1 MNRLEKRQQFTK
13 EFIEKGTQLHNS
25 KYDYS
30 KVEYINSRTKVKII
44 CPVHGEFEQL
54 PSSHLQGNGCPKC
67 AREWTDTHKENYC
80 ISSRQSR
87 GMTTEEWIA
96 RAKQVHGD
104 KYDYSLT
111 EYVNQRTDVKIIC
124 PIHGVFEQKA
134 DSHIRGNGCRLC
146 GLESDARKSIVHDW
160 SPEQR
165 EKIKQTCLER
175 YGAERY
181 LDSDEGRIKNI
192 KIRSMPEFKKKM
204 RDIILS
210 DDVQNKTKATNIARY
225 GVSNAMKLDSTL
237 QKMSD
242 SKRKNNTFSTS
253 KPEEIMYQKL
263 CDVFGKSDIYRWY
276 NKDVRYP
283 FHVDFYIK
291 SLDLFIELNATW
303 LHGKHWFN
311 PNDKHDIDLLNLYIN
326 KVNMGKVFYQ
336 TAIDVWT
343 KRDVLKRETAKKNHL
358 NYIVFWKQDL
368 SDFYQWIENGC
379 PIINSY

>member
-1 MNRLEKRQQFTK
+1 MNRLEKIQQFTK
-13 EFIEKGTQLHNS
+13 EFIEKGTQLHND

-67 AREWTDTHKENYC
+67 AREWTDVHKENHC
-80 ISSRQSR
+80 ISARQSR
-87 GMTTEEWIA
+87 GMTTEEWIE

-111 EYVNQRTDVKIIC
+111 TYVNQRTKVKIIC
-124 PIHGVFEQKA
+124 PIHGEFEQNA
-134 DSHIRGNGCRLC
+134 DSHIRGIGCRLC
-146 GLESDARKSIVHDW
+146 GLESDNHNFDHSW

-181 LDSDEGRIKNI
+181 LDSDEGRAKSI
-192 KIRSMPEFKKKM
+192 KIRSNPDFRKKM
-204 RDIILS
+204 QDIISS
-210 DDVQNKTKATNIARY
+210 DEVQNKTQTTNLAKY
-225 GVSNAMKLDSTL
+225 GVLFPTRLKVVQDKIYKTKKKNHTVNSSTAEIIAYDVLCNKFGKDDVIHQYKLD
-237 QKMSD
+237 D
-242 SKRKNNTFSTS
+242 
-253 KPEEIMYQKL
+253 
-263 CDVFGKSDIYRWY
+263 
-276 NKDVRYP
+276 RYP
-283 FHVDFYIK
+283 FICDFYIK
-291 SLDLFIELNATW
+291 SLDVFMELN
-303 LHGKHWFN
+303 LHWSHGRHWFDETN
-311 PNDKHDIDLLNLYIN
+311 IDDKLTA
-326 KVNMGKVFYQ
+326 NMWIEKAKTSDYYQ
-336 TAIDVWT
+336 AVIDVWT
-343 KRDVLKRETAKKNHL
+343 KRDVLKRDTAKKNHL

>member
-1 MNRLEKRQQFTK
+1 MNRLEKRQQFLK
-13 EFIEKGTQLHNS
+13 EFIEKGTQLHNG

-30 KVEYINSRTKVKII
+30 NVDYINSRTKVNII
-44 CPVHGEFEQL
+44 CPKHGLFEQV
-54 PSSHLQGNGCPKC
+54 PRSHLQGNGCPKC
-67 AREWTDTHKENYC
+67 AHEWTDEHRLNHC

-87 GMTTEEWIA
+87 GMTTKEWID

-111 EYVNQRTDVKIIC
+111 DYVNQRTNVKIIC

-146 GLESDARKSIVHDW
+146 GLESENHNFPHDW

-165 EKIKQTCLER
+165 EKIRQTCFER

-181 LDSDEGRIKNI
+181 LDSDEGRAKSIKF
-192 KIRSMPEFKKKM
+192 RSMPEFKKKM
-204 RDIILS
+204 RKIISS
-210 DDVQNKTKATNIARY
+210 DEVQSKTKATNLAKY
-225 GVSNAMKLDSTL
+225 GVSSAMKLDATL
-237 QKMSD
+237 QKVSD
-242 SKRKNNTFSTS
+242 SKRKNHTFSTS
-253 KPEEIMYQKL
+253 KPEEIMYQEL
-263 CDVFGKSDIYRWY
+263 CNVFGKSDIDRWY

-311 PNDKHDIDLLNLYIN
+311 PNDKGDINRLNVYVD
-326 KVNMGKVFYQ
+326 KVKMGKIFYQ
-336 TAIDVWT
+336 SAIDVWT

-358 NYIVFWKQDL
+358 KYMVFWNQDL
-368 SDFYQWIENGC
+368 SDFYQWVKKGYQIK
-379 PIINSY
+379 NSY

>member
-13 EFIEKGTQLHNS
+13 EFIEKGTQLHNG

-30 KVEYINSRTKVKII
+30 KVEYVNSRTKVKII
-44 CPVHGEFEQL
+44 CPTHGEFEQL

-67 AREWTDTHKENYC
+67 AREWTDIHKENHC

-87 GMTTEEWIA
+87 GMTTEEWIE

-111 EYVNQRTDVKIIC
+111 DYVNQRTNVKIIC

-146 GLESDARKSIVHDW
+146 GLESENHNFPHDW

-181 LDSDEGRIKNI
+181 LDSDEGRAKNHKIKSAPDF
-192 KIRSMPEFKKKM
+192 RKKM

-210 DDVQNKTKATNIARY
+210 DEVQSKTQATNLMRY
-225 GVSNAMKLDSTL
+225 GVSYATQLESTL
-237 QKMSD
+237 QKISD
-242 SKRKNNTFSTS
+242 SKRQNNTFSTS
-253 KPEEIMYQKL
+253 KPEETMYQKL

-276 NKDVRYP
+276 NKDMRYP

-326 KVNMGKVFYQ
+326 KVHMGKVFYQ
-336 TAIDVWT
+336 TAITVWT
-343 KRDVLKRETAKKNHL
+343 KRDILKRDTAKKNHL